1 MGSPDLVST
10 PSHTTLER
18 SQGPRCRSHLEKGH
32 LSLLLPG
39 LSKKLDTGRGSSC
52 ESDCPHT
59 SAGAGT
65 GSSSKL
71 GAPVGMEV
79 LPCFHYLKTACTAKC
94 GSMLP
99 CLAGNDLSYSC
110 PCCGFHPP
118 FLLYPYPPSP
128 YFPFSF
134 AFFCLVS
141 FGFFYST
148 FPFFPTSFCYSF
160 ETFSFPCFL
169 IGSVIQETY
178 LEHQGV
184 SRSFQTHFLCA
195 LIPPIPQ
202 ENSVIQRCYKDKGP
216 SAFLPALSIPTV
228 LLKMDF

>member
-10 PSHTTLER
+10 LNQTTLER
-18 SQGPRCRSHLEKGH
+18 SQGPHCRSHLEKGH

-39 LSKKLDTGRGSSC
+39 LSKKLDTGWGSSC

-59 SAGAGT
+59 GAGAGA

-99 CLAGNDLSYSC
+99 CLTGNYLSYSC
-110 PCCGFHPP
+110 PCRGFHSPLSSCTLTLPP
-118 FLLYPYPPSP
+118 LTSH
-128 YFPFSF
+128 FSL

-141 FGFFYST
+141 FGFFSFTLFIST
-148 FPFFPTSFCYSF
+148 SSCYSL
-160 ETFSFPCFL
+160 EPFSF
-169 IGSVIQETY
+169 
-178 LEHQGV
+178 
-184 SRSFQTHFLCA
+184 LC
-195 LIPPIPQ
+195 
-202 ENSVIQRCYKDKGP
+202 
-216 SAFLPALSIPTV
+216 
-228 LLKMDF
+228 LL